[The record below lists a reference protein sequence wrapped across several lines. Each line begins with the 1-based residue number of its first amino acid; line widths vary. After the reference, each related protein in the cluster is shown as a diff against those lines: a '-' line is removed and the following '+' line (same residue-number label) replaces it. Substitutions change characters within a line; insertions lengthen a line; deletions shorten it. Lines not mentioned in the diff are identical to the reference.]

1 MKNSAIIG
9 YSGHAFVV
17 LDACKKANI
26 TINAYCDRFSNDKN
40 IYELDYLGNETDDKF
55 NWNNVD
61 AFVLGIGDNNIRNK
75 IAELIK
81 INNLSIL
88 SVVHPTAV
96 INDFVK
102 LGEGIF
108 VASNAVVNPLAT
120 IEDFC
125 IINTG
130 AIIEH
135 ECIIGKASHIAPGA
149 VLAGNVK
156 IGEKTFIGANSVVK
170 QGVII
175 GNNVT
180 VGAGSVVLKN
190 IPDGETWA
198 GNPAKKI
205 K

>member
-1 MKNSAIIG
+1 MENIAIIG
-9 YSGHAFVV
+9 YSGHALVV
-17 LDACKKANI
+17 LDACKKANVKVN
-26 TINAYCDRFSNDKN
+26 TYCDRFINDNN
-40 IYELDYLGNETDDKF
+40 IYELDYLGNEADDKF

-61 AFVLGIGDNNIRNK
+61 AFVLGIGDNIIRKNVAK
-75 IAELIK
+75 LIK
-81 INNLSIL
+81 ANNLPIL
-88 SVVHPTAV
+88 SVVHPIAV
-96 INDFVK
+96 INDFVEI
-102 LGEGIF
+102 GEGVFI
-108 VASNAVVNPLAT
+108 ASNAVINPLAT
-120 IEDFC
+120 IDDFC

-156 IGEKTFIGANSVVK
+156 IGEKTFIGANSVIK
-170 QGVII
+170 QGVVI

-180 VGAGSVVLKN
+180 IGAGSVVLKN
-190 IPDGETWA
+190 IPDGETWV